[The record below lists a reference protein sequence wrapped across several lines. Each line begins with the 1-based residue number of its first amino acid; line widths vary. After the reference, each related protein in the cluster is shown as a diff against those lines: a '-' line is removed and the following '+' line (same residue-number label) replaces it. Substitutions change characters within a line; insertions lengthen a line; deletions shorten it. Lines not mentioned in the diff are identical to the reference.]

1 MRRLIAITAT
11 IALAGCNPPIVLKT
25 ITLNPSGV
33 YWADQSDLLT
43 SGACN
48 IPLPGQGLDWG
59 VLVRQRSTQARRR
72 RATTTSFTRALSRS
86 PAMNRSRSSI
96 EATLQFDLSKFA
108 AIVSATLN
116 FSGIRSTLNHQPQT
130 PPACV
135 ATVLGLA
142 SAPSQGNNGP
152 YFWNYSDSIQMT
164 PQNPCQTLIPPL
176 YSFNVSSWARE
187 WTGGSVP
194 NNGMIIAGPDLGSPG
209 TPQDNNGN
217 VSFYSGFQ
225 PRFSTTR
232 RWQPPGSA
240 ATSPGPQRQAR
251 YRRAIAGEVRCGREI
266 A

>member
-1 MRRLIAITAT
+1 MPLGAAAGADVLATDWGLCMRRLVAITAT

-48 IPLPGQGLDWG
+48 IPLPGQGLDSG
-59 VLVRQRSTQARRR
+59 GLGP
-72 RATTTSFTRALSRS
+72 ATVN
-86 PAMNRSRSSI
+86 PG
-96 EATLQFDLSKFA
+96 EAPSGYDDIFYPGAQPIPCNEQEQILYRGDVQFDLSKFA

-176 YSFNVSSWARE
+176 YSFNVSSWARQ

-225 PRFSTTR
+225 LVVLYNP
-232 RWQPPGSA
+232 A
-240 ATSPGPQRQAR
+240 LNPQAPQ
-251 YRRAIAGEVRCGREI
+251 
-266 A
+266 